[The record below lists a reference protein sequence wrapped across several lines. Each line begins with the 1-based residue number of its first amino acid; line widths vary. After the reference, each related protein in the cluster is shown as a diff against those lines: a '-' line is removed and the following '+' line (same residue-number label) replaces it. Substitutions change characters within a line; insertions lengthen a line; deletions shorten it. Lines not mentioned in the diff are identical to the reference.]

1 MTRKGAGGA
10 KSWSRLEKQRDLVAP
25 EGSEPGTGPRRGDEA
40 QGEAEPGPRAPER
53 RRGGDLPREGWEAT
67 GLRGGAACSSSV
79 SSRGRVGCYGRRDLS
94 GQGREQRGE
103 RNALGFGE
111 RRRRG
116 RHRAKASSPRTLFRI
131 EAQQLIFKNMF

>member
-10 KSWSRLEKQRDLVAP
+10 KSQSRLGRQRDLVAP
-25 EGSEPGTGPRRGDEA
+25 EGSEPGTGPRRGDEV

-79 SSRGRVGCYGRRDLS
+79 SSRVVSAATGGGILADRGGS
-94 GQGREQRGE
+94 REVSEALWFRGE
-103 RNALGFGE
+103 TAK
-111 RRRRG
+111 
-116 RHRAKASSPRTLFRI
+116 RAP
-131 EAQQLIFKNMF
+131 